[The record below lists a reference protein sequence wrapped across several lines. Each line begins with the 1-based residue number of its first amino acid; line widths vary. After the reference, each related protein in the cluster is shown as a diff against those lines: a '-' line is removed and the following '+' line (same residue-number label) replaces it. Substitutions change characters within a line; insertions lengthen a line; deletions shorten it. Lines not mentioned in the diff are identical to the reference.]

1 MRAVVIGGGIIG
13 LFSAYYLNREGY
25 EVTII
30 DKGDL
35 SANSSLGN
43 LGMVV
48 PSHFIPLASP
58 GIVAKGLKWLTNSR
72 SPFYIRPSLSLDLVS
87 WGLKFVKNANQKK
100 CDAAAPYLK
109 DYNLFSKQLFQDLAK
124 EPDFDFFYH
133 QNGILMYYNTEEGEK
148 EEVHVAKIAQDM
160 GLDVGILSPSEL
172 QKLEPDQKLKVLG
185 AAHYRC
191 DAHLNPNLLNAQLR
205 TYLISKGVKIIKNK
219 KINGFEYRNDVI
231 SKAICDGE
239 AFEADQFIL
248 SPGAWMKEVA
258 DLLHINIPMMPGK
271 GYTFNVENKPEMKIP
286 AILCEARV
294 AITPMGDK
302 IRFGGTME
310 LGKMNAKV
318 NMNRVEG
325 IVNSIPKYF
334 ENIDLAMPDEKD
346 VWYGFRPCSPDGLP
360 YLGHAYQYKNLII
373 AGGHSMMGLS
383 LAPATGKMV
392 AELATNRKTTI
403 DLRLFSPDRYN

>member
-1 MRAVVIGGGIIG
+1 MKAVVIGGGIIG
-13 LFSAYYLNREGY
+13 LFSAYYLNKEGY

-72 SPFYIRPSLSLDLVS
+72 SPFYIRPSLSLDLVN
-87 WGLKFVKNANQKK
+87 WGLKFIKNANQKK
-100 CDAAAPYLK
+100 CDEAAPYLK

-133 QNGILMYYNTEEGEK
+133 QKGILMYYNTEEGEK
-148 EEVHVAKIAQDM
+148 EEVHVAKMAQDM

-172 QKLEPDQKLKVLG
+172 QKLEPDLKLKVLG

-191 DAHLNPNLLNAQLR
+191 DAHLNPNLLNGQLR
-205 TYLISKGVKIIKNK
+205 SYLVAKGVKIIKNK
-219 KINGFEYRNDVI
+219 KINGFEYKNEVI

-239 AFEADQFIL
+239 VFEADQFIL
-248 SPGAWMKEVA
+248 SPGAWMKEVS

-294 AITPMGDK
+294 AITPMGEK

-334 ENIDLAMPDEKD
+334 ENIDLAMPAEKD

-360 YLGHAYQYKNLII
+360 YLGRADQYKNLIV

-392 AELATNRKTTI
+392 AELATDKKTTI
-403 DLRLFSPDRYN
+403 DLKLFSPDRYN